1 MARLT
6 LSEELNVQD
15 ICKQVSWAES
25 EHLISRCLRTIKS
38 TAGFIGGIDITQ
50 YFIKEPPWVDC
61 SPENYRNISNLIADY
76 FIKINPNNIILGS
89 SALAFL
95 TLSSKYCFEREIF
108 SIFWHLGKIGDIS
121 IYSEYS
127 GVLDKD
133 EFLYKDPKSNNWV
146 LGQFVGLKCVD

>member
-50 YFIKEPPWVDC
+50 YFIKEPH
-61 SPENYRNISNLIADY
+61 
-76 FIKINPNNIILGS
+76 G
-89 SALAFL
+89 
-95 TLSSKYCFEREIF
+95 
-108 SIFWHLGKIGDIS
+108 
-121 IYSEYS
+121 
-127 GVLDKD
+127 
-133 EFLYKDPKSNNWV
+133 
-146 LGQFVGLKCVD
+146 